1 MKRFFTQLQ
10 DHRPQVPPDLMA
22 HPVPMGPTGN
32 TLRRAPRPDSTLRH
46 REATQAI
53 QIKDITILRTANNSS
68 SRRQVDTRPRVTVP
82 RRQAILVTSTAL
94 LPPGEAIRTK
104 GILRNKAGCPQV
116 PRRRPKGTGN
126 TGKTTSPDKIALPR
140 WSFEFEH
147 SHNRIIPAFSLHT
160 YVINNVVIVIMY
172 SSQQASTAGSRPD
185 GAAASWIRL
194 RSVEVPAPRGS
205 WRLSG
210 RPSASFRGA
219 AAGGTP
225 GGTSSGFGVRRTTA
239 AAVAKATQI

>member
-68 SRRQVDTRPRVTVP
+68 SRRQVATRPRVTVP

-160 YVINNVVIVIMY
+160 YVINNVVIVITHLNRPPPPGPGQMGPPPHGY
-172 SSQQASTAGSRPD
+172 GYDQSRYPH
-185 GAAASWIRL
+185 
-194 RSVEVPAPRGS
+194 
-205 WRLSG
+205 
-210 RPSASFRGA
+210 
-219 AAGGTP
+219 P
-225 GGTSSGFGVRRTTA
+225 GGPGGYPGGPPPPSGAPPPGGPPGA
-239 AAVAKATQI
+239 PPPGSGSGGQPPPQ